1 MTPGCEMYSDSFELT
16 SEQQISQEGPRMENR
31 AMRVV
36 DLLTGEPGTGLSVR
50 KLDELVGAL
59 REVGNA
65 LNPMTIEDMVGT
77 HDENNTLKLVK
88 IGSGIAS
95 VTLLLGL
102 MIFSVVL
109 CWVWKKRCLR
119 CKKFYRE
126 GRSSTYQNYRVEV
139 ERRSP
144 RDQSEIYELE
154 PLNSDPRPAPR
165 SPAEPIVR
173 FRVDNELVSSPTPPV
188 SP

>member
-1 MTPGCEMYSDSFELT
+1 
-16 SEQQISQEGPRMENR
+16 MENR

-36 DLLTGEPGTGLSVR
+36 DLLTGDPGTGLSVR

-95 VTLLLGL
+95 GTLFLGL
-102 MIFSVVL
+102 LVLSAVL
-109 CWVWKKRCLR
+109 CWVWKRRCIK
-119 CKKFYRE
+119 CKDFYQE
-126 GRSSTYQNYRVEV
+126 GESSTYQNYRIEV

-144 RDQSEIYELE
+144 RDQSELYELE

-165 SPAEPIVR
+165 SPAEPVVR
-173 FRVDNELVSSPTPPV
+173 FRVDNEQV
-188 SP
+188 SPPSPLFPRDVGPEKGAAL